1 MPIYP
6 GDVSTQLKKINNLA
20 NDGFNNFLLTT
31 GMHAGTHIDGPM
43 HLTQSKKFISEI
55 PLEQLIGTGCV
66 LNVVGENSIEYKP
79 EYESQINQE
88 SIVLVRTGFDTRFEQ
103 EEYYN
108 NYPTVSLQLAQFF
121 IQKHIKMLGMDTPS
135 PDRPPHEIH
144 KLLLENNV
152 LIAENLKNLDQL
164 LTIKMFDV
172 IALPLRIYAD
182 SSPARIVAKI
192 FE

>member
-6 GDVSTQLKKINNLA
+6 GDVSTHLQKIDDLA
-20 NDGFNNFLLTT
+20 REGFNNFLLTT

-55 PLEQLIGTGCV
+55 PLERLIGTGCL
-66 LNVVGENSIEYKP
+66 LNVVGETSIEFKP
-79 EYESQINQE
+79 EYESQIEQE
-88 SIVLVRTGFDTRFEQ
+88 SIVLVRTGFDTKFGW

-108 NYPTVSLQLAQFF
+108 DYPTVSVQLAQFF

-135 PDRPPHEIH
+135 PDRPPYEIH

-152 LIAENLKNLDQL
+152 LIAENLTNLDQL

-182 SSPARIVAKI
+182 SSLARVVAKI
-192 FE
+192 LQ